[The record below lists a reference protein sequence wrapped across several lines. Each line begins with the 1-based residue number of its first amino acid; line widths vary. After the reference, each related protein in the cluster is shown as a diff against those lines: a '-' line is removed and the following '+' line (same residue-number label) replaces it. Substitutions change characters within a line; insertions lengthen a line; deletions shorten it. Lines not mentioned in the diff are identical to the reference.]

1 MWNSCKYIMFYI
13 LIINFFYVWIKMSC
27 FFILKNKN
35 VVVIEWKFILML
47 FNCEYV
53 MLNNVIDNKIIK
65 VIIIII
71 EIII

>member
-1 MWNSCKYIMFYI
+1 
-13 LIINFFYVWIKMSC
+13 MSC
-27 FFILKNKN
+27 FFILKYKN

-53 MLNNVIDNKIIK
+53 LLNNVIDNKIIK

-71 EIII
+71 EIIILKKYIEKERKFIYV

>member
-1 MWNSCKYIMFYI
+1 
-13 LIINFFYVWIKMSC
+13 MSC
-27 FFILKNKN
+27 FFILKYKN

-53 MLNNVIDNKIIK
+53 LLNNVIDNKIIK